1 MIENSH
7 HILPQTI
14 LVEWFERS
22 LVIVEDDCSVNSI
35 IPLINNA
42 IAEAVAIQYSGHNE
56 KHIVILL
63 KDKSA
68 DYLSEEGLQFLTNIL
83 KACSLTL
90 KDIAIVNIY
99 HQKNI
104 NYNQLKEK
112 LSMNACISFGITPAE
127 IDIFSSFSLFE
138 VGIYSNTSFVFAP
151 ELMEMN
157 ANTSESKILKAKLW
171 KSLQKLF
178 NIN

>member
-7 HILPQTI
+7 HILPQTV
-14 LVEWFERS
+14 LADWFERS
-22 LVIVEDDCSVNSI
+22 LVIVQDDCSPNST
-35 IPLINNA
+35 IPSINNA
-42 IAEAVAIQYSGHNE
+42 ISETVAIQYWGHNE
-56 KHIVILL
+56 KQIAILL

-68 DYLSEEGLQFLTNIL
+68 DYLSEEVLQFLTNIL

-90 KDIAIVNIY
+90 NDIAIVNIY
-99 HQKNI
+99 QQKNI

-112 LSMNACISFGITPAE
+112 LSINTCVSFGITPAE

-138 VGIYSNTSFVFAP
+138 VGIYDNISFVFAP